1 MSTRQ
6 RLSASIDASLLA
18 QAAAAVS
25 RGDAPNLSA
34 WVNEAV
40 RLKLEHDRRMTAL
53 RDFIT
58 AYEEEQGVI
67 SQREMDL
74 AGRWARGGAKRVRGT
89 RRRTA

>member
-6 RLSASIDASLLA
+6 RLSASIDASLLT
-18 QAAAAVS
+18 QAAEAVS
-25 RGDAPNLSA
+25 RGAAPNLSA
-34 WVNEAV
+34 WVNDAV

-58 AYEEEQGVI
+58 AYEEEHGVI
-67 SQREMDL
+67 TPREID
-74 AGRWARGGAKRVRGT
+74 AASRWARGRAKVVRGR